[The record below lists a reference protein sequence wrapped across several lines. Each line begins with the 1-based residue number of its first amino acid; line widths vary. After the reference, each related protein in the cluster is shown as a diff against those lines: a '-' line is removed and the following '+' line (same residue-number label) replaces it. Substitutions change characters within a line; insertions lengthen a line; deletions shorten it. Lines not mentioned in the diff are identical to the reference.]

1 MKNFD
6 TNAVKQN
13 WSARLKTVEPRG
25 INLSQGELVKLS
37 HLRPDERLPRLV
49 QPTLDGVELPVWV
62 RGHRELIEEMLHQ
75 EGALLFRGFN
85 LKGLDDFQEFIAATG
100 VELMQYMESA
110 TPRREL
116 KDKIY
121 TSTEFPADQI
131 IALHNELSTLNT
143 FPLKVWFFCVQPAA
157 RGGATPIANV
167 HKVFQRIQPEIR
179 EKFMEKGWM
188 LIRNF
193 GSGFGPTW
201 QNSFHLS
208 EREEV
213 EDYFRRAGI
222 EYEWLGGEQLRT
234 FQVRSAVET
243 HPQLGVQLWFNHVA
257 FWHISSL
264 EPELRALFLKEFE
277 EHELPYNTFYG
288 NGSRIEDS
296 VVDELREAYRQET
309 VAFPWETG
317 DVLMLDNMLVAHG
330 RESYSG
336 ERKILAAMGEAYT
349 RPRREEVRVDPMSA
363 GF

>member
-1 MKNFD
+1 MENVDTDALKKNF
-6 TNAVKQN
+6 
-13 WSARLKTVEPRG
+13 SARRNTVEPKG

-37 HLRPDERLPRLV
+37 YLRPNETLPRLV
-49 QPTLDGVELPVWV
+49 QPALDGVELPAWV
-62 RGHRELIEEMLHQ
+62 RSRRDWIEETLHQ
-75 EGALLFRGFN
+75 DGALLFRGFN
-85 LKGLDDFQEFIAATG
+85 LKGLDNFQEFVAATG

-110 TPRREL
+110 TPRTEL

-121 TSTEFPADQI
+121 TSTEFPADQT

-143 FPLKVWFFCVQPAA
+143 FPLKVWFFCVQPAE

-167 HKVFQRIQPEIR
+167 HKVFQRIRPEIR
-179 EKFMEKGWM
+179 EKFIEKGWM

-208 EREEV
+208 TREEA
-213 EDYFRRAGI
+213 EDYFQRAGI

-234 FQVRSAVET
+234 FQVRSAVER
-243 HPQLGVQLWFNHVA
+243 HPRLGVQLWFNHVA

-264 EPELRALFLKEFE
+264 EPELRELFLKEFK

-288 NGSRIEDS
+288 DGSPIEDS
-296 VVDELREAYRQET
+296 VVEELRQAYRQET
-309 VAFPWETG
+309 VAFPWQTG

-336 ERKILAAMGEAYT
+336 PRKILAAMGEAYT
-349 RPRREEVRVDPMSA
+349 RPAREEVRIDRMSA
-363 GF
+363 GS

>member
-6 TNAVKQN
+6 TAEVKKN
-13 WSARLKTVEPRG
+13 WSVRRKTVEPKG

-37 HLRPDERLPRLV
+37 YLRPDGTLPRLV
-49 QPTLDGVELPVWV
+49 LPALDGVELSTWV
-62 RGHRELIEEMLHQ
+62 KSHRGLIEETLHRD
-75 EGALLFRGFN
+75 GALLFRGFD
-85 LKGLDDFQEFIAATG
+85 LRGLDDFQEFIAATG

-110 TPRREL
+110 TPRTEL

-121 TSTEFPADQI
+121 TSTEFPADQT

-143 FPLKVWFFCVQPAA
+143 FPLKVWFFCVQPAE

-167 HKVFQRIQPEIR
+167 RKVFQRIRPEIR
-179 EKFMEKGWM
+179 EKFTEKGWM

-208 EREEV
+208 EREEA

-234 FQVRSAVET
+234 IQVRSAVEK
-243 HPQLGVQLWFNHVA
+243 HPQLGIQVWFNHVA
-257 FWHISSL
+257 FWHISSV
-264 EPELRALFLKEFE
+264 EPELRELFLKEFDE
-277 EHELPYNTFYG
+277 RELPYNTFYG
-288 NGSRIEDS
+288 DGSPIEDT
-296 VVDELREAYRQET
+296 VVDELRQAYRQET
-309 VAFPWETG
+309 VSFPWQTG

-336 ERKILAAMGEAYT
+336 ERKILAAMGEAYD
-349 RPRREEVRVDPMSA
+349 RPRREGS
-363 GF
+363 

>member
-1 MKNFD
+1 MKNFNTD
-6 TNAVKQN
+6 DVRKD
-13 WSARLKTVEPRG
+13 WSARRKAVELKG

-37 HLRPDERLPRLV
+37 YLRPNETLPRLV
-49 QPTLDGVELPVWV
+49 QPALDGVELSTWV
-62 RGHRELIEEMLHQ
+62 KGHRGLIEETLHRD
-75 EGALLFRGFN
+75 GALLFRGFD
-85 LKGLDDFQEFIAATG
+85 LRGLDDFQEFIAATG

-110 TPRREL
+110 TPRTEL

-121 TSTEFPADQI
+121 TSTEFPADQT

-143 FPLKVWFFCVQPAA
+143 FPLKVWFFCVQPAE

-167 HKVFQRIQPEIR
+167 RKVFHRIQPETR

-208 EREEV
+208 EREEA

-234 FQVRSAVET
+234 IQVRSAVER
-243 HPQLGVQLWFNHVA
+243 HPQLGVQVWFNHVA
-257 FWHISSL
+257 FWHISSV
-264 EPELRALFLKEFE
+264 EPELRELFLKEFD

-288 NGSRIEDS
+288 DGSPIEDT
-296 VVDELREAYRQET
+296 VVEELRQAYRQET
-309 VAFPWETG
+309 VSFPWQTG

-330 RESYSG
+330 RESYGG
-336 ERKILAAMGEAYT
+336 ERKILAAMGEAYD
-349 RPRREEVRVDPMSA
+349 RPGRERS
-363 GF
+363 